1 MTDNNHI
8 RVKAGKQTEKMANAN
23 KTQAFYDVYDYMCE
37 WPSFP

>member
-1 MTDNNHI
+1 MKDKNRL

-23 KTQAFYDVYDYMCE
+23 KTQAFYDVYVCE